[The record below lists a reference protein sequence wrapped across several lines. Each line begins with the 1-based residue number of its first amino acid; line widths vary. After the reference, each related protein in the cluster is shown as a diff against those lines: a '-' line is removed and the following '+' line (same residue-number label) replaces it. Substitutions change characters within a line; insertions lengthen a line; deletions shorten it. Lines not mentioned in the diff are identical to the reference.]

1 MFNALAC
8 RSARKSIFSI
18 GFFSNRMFNLA
29 VGGSIISQLL
39 VIYTP
44 FLQSIF
50 QTEPL
55 SLYDLGK
62 IVLISSSVF
71 VVDEIKKWWVAKGIR
86 FSKQNGHYKYRRQ
99 EDDIDMAS
107 NAV

>member
-18 GFFSNRMFNLA
+18 GLFSNRMFNFA
-29 VGGSIISQLL
+29 VGGSILSQLL

-44 FLQSIF
+44 FLQAIF

-55 SLYDLGK
+55 SLYDLSK
-62 IVLISSSVF
+62 IILVSSSVF
-71 VVDEIKKWWVAKGIR
+71 IVDEIKKSLVKRGKNKG
-86 FSKQNGHYKYRRQ
+86 NGRVTYQQ
-99 EDDIDMAS
+99 EEEEDIDIAS